1 MSNQINQS
9 TTPTS
14 SGFLKKYDTVIG
26 LEIHCQLK
34 TNSKLF
40 CGCST
45 SFGCEPNENTC
56 PVCLGH
62 PGTLPVLNRKVVD
75 YGIAMALA
83 IGAKI
88 NNRSV
93 FARKQYFYPDLPKGY
108 QISQY
113 DIPYCEGGSITL
125 DSGYSVPV
133 TRIHFEEDAGKN
145 IHGDEESYV
154 DLNRAGIP
162 LLEMVSDPA
171 IHSASDA
178 SDYLKKVRNIARY
191 LDISDG
197 NLEEGSFRCDANISL
212 KLKGSTQ
219 LGTKV
224 EVKNLNSFKNVE
236 RAINYEI
243 MRQADCLDNAE
254 PIVQQTRLFDV
265 AAGKTKAMRSKEDSH
280 DYRYFP
286 DPDLGPLEISENRIE
301 RISQSLP
308 ELPEKLRRRLIDQYG
323 VSPEDAVILTEEKEL
338 SLFYREVAGFVEENV
353 SGKVVANWVLTEFLR
368 VANNKEWSLKEP
380 GVSSRD
386 FAELLNL
393 IAKDT
398 ISGKIAKTVFEEMV
412 VTGLS
417 AGKIVEQKGLVQVT
431 DTKEIEHT
439 ISEVLDNN
447 PEQVCSYLGGKE
459 KIFGFFVGQVMKQSQ
474 GKFNPALVNQI
485 LKKLLLARKDS

>member
-308 ELPEKLRRRLIDQYG
+308 ELPEKLPAIY
-323 VSPEDAVILTEEKEL
+323 L
-338 SLFYREVAGFVEENV
+338 SL
-353 SGKVVANWVLTEFLR
+353 SK
-368 VANNKEWSLKEP
+368 
-380 GVSSRD
+380 
-386 FAELLNL
+386 
-393 IAKDT
+393 
-398 ISGKIAKTVFEEMV
+398 
-412 VTGLS
+412 
-417 AGKIVEQKGLVQVT
+417 
-431 DTKEIEHT
+431 
-439 ISEVLDNN
+439 
-447 PEQVCSYLGGKE
+447 
-459 KIFGFFVGQVMKQSQ
+459 
-474 GKFNPALVNQI
+474 
-485 LKKLLLARKDS
+485 